1 MRIDVATQH
10 GKKPM
15 LRILFSLIASM
26 LLFTGTSGAIAQV
39 PPGPVEAKNIYTL
52 GIADKIRVTVFDEP
66 KLSGEFT
73 VSSDGTL
80 SLPLI
85 GSVNVEGDT
94 VESVVSDITARLADG
109 YVRNPRVSVDVLN
122 YRPFYILGEVSRP
135 GEYPFSNGMTAVK
148 AVAVAQGF
156 TYRANQKRVY
166 IKRAG
171 QAVEERVKLTPDLLV
186 QPGDTIRIGE
196 RFF

>member
-1 MRIDVATQH
+1 MRIDVAAQH
-10 GKKPM
+10 GEKPM
-15 LRILFSLIASM
+15 LRILFSFIASVS
-26 LLFTGTSGAIAQV
+26 LFTGANGAIAQHQ
-39 PPGPVEAKNIYTL
+39 PRPVEAKNIYTL
-52 GIADKIRVTVFDEP
+52 GIADKVRVTVFDEP

-85 GSVNVEGDT
+85 GSVKVEGDT

-156 TYRANQKRVY
+156 TYRANQKRIY